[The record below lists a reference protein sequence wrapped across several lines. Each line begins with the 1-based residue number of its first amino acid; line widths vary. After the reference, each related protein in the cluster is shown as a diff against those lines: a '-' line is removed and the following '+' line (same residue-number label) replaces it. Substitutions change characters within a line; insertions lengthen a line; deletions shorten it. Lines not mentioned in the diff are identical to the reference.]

1 MQTSVA
7 DIYQIQRDQRS
18 YACKLEVRTVT
29 EATKPAVGLD
39 AEGAAVRLLQMALDA
54 NAYHRRRKAYYRRWA
69 SGTWGLSLV
78 LSATSIII
86 LGVQDLSLWA
96 SIGFSL
102 VPVAALLNG
111 VEPYFNWRSRWVMSE
126 ESQER
131 FYRLEEDIRQKM
143 AITPKGQIAM
153 ADIDAF
159 YDRYT
164 AAWEDFSRQWISNR
178 RHGQQGQNVSQV

>member
-1 MQTSVA
+1 M
-7 DIYQIQRDQRS
+7 
-18 YACKLEVRTVT
+18 T
-29 EATKPAVGLD
+29 EPTKPAVGLD
-39 AEGAAVRLLQMALDA
+39 AEGAAERLLQMALDA

-69 SGTWGLSLV
+69 SGTWGLSLA
-78 LSATSIII
+78 LSAASIII

-131 FYRLEEDIRQKM
+131 FYRLEEDIRQLM
-143 AITPKGQIAM
+143 AVTPKGQIPM
-153 ADIDAF
+153 SKIDAL
-159 YDRYT
+159 YNRYT
-164 AAWEDFSRQWISNR
+164 IAWEDFSRQWISNR
-178 RHGQQGQNVSQV
+178 RHGQPERNGTQN